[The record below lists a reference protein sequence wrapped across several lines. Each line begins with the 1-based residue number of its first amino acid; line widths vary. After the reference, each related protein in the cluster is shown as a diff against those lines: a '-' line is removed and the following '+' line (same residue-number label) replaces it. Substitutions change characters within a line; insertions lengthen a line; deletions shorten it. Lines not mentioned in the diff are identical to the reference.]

1 MTTYRI
7 THCKEFEDDSEY
19 TWDVISSSRRN
30 IPLVE
35 ARDENGGSIG
45 DAAGKGGAPF
55 YLVFAEDWFADGEVI
70 VGEKNEVYPCRILG
84 DVRMEGTNAVYKVEL
99 MGGIT
104 SGMPAEELQTG
115 KRFSVEYAPVER
127 ELSRKVGDRLISYVT
142 LQLIAA

>member
-1 MTTYRI
+1 M
-7 THCKEFEDDSEY
+7 
-19 TWDVISSSRRN
+19 
-30 IPLVE
+30 
-35 ARDENGGSIG
+35 
-45 DAAGKGGAPF
+45 
-55 YLVFAEDWFADGEVI
+55 DGEVI

-104 SGMPAEELQTG
+104 SGMPAEELQAG